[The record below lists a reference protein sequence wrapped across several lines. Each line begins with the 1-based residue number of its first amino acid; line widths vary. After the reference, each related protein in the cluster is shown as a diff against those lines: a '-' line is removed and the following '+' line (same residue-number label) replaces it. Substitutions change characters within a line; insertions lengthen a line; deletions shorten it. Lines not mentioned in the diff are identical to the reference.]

1 MIKSMTAYGRSEYN
15 DQDNNVFTAEVRSLN
30 NRYRD
35 IVLRIPNS
43 LQALEEEIRSQ
54 IASRIRR
61 GRIEVSVKFE
71 KGIKETDYG
80 LELNLPLAR
89 SYLRI
94 FRQLIDEL
102 GLEGKIEL
110 DDLAQMKDIIL
121 IKPEDEDIDK
131 IRPGLQAVLRQAL
144 DSLEEMR
151 RKEGRA
157 IERDFQ
163 QRLNQIEIQLEG
175 IRERSPIVVDEYKAR
190 LRDKIEVMIQDMEI
204 DEGRLAQEVAIF
216 AGRCDITEEIVRTRS
231 HLKQFRDYM
240 AMDDAIGR
248 RLDFLIQEMN
258 REINTISSKASD
270 SVISAKAVEIKS
282 ELEKLREQT
291 QNVE

>member
-1 MIKSMTAYGRSEYN
+1 LIKSMTAYGRSEYN

-71 KGIKETDYG
+71 KGIKETEYG

-102 GLEGKIEL
+102 GLEGKIAL

-131 IRPGLQAVLRQAL
+131 IRPGLQEVLRQAL
-144 DSLEEMR
+144 DSLGEMR

-157 IERDFQ
+157 IEQDFQ

-240 AMDDAIGR
+240 ALDDAIGR

-270 SVISAKAVEIKS
+270 SIISAKAVEIKS